1 MNNLN
6 KYFTSSVA
14 SFLVASTLSVAS
26 ASCGATECIVTNY
39 SGTDTQKFAAAI
51 SDALLSTTPNVV
63 YIPNGTYSVGSLDI
77 PGDSSGNLNLTIRG
91 QSDTGV
97 VINHVPTIV
106 GTAYGAPF
114 VVDRPAQFNHVDL
127 TFERFTL
134 DMTAFR
140 SLSDFTNPTNSTTPV
155 TAAHGIRVGAGYRTG
170 GMDFRELRINN
181 SPGYGIGIQL
191 KDSDKNADNVVIDR
205 VHIEN
210 SGFDGIDTKSPSI
223 DDGGRLNRNITILNL
238 TVKEVGQNDTGAAAG
253 LDLRYEDIYVRGY
266 SFASDP
272 TPNSSADGSPID
284 SDPQPVRTSGL
295 VLRQFASAGDS
306 VPAPANDGII
316 RQVHVTEGF
325 SGVTFETGSSDVD
338 FKLNLISGTT
348 GYGLT
353 VLNTDSMTLRSGC
366 VYNWTGVGK
375 FLLGNKN
382 LTDLMADFYGP
393 LCPTT
398 SQVGSSYNK
407 PF

>member
-1 MNNLN
+1 MKNSK
-6 KYFTSSVA
+6 KYFASSVA
-14 SFLVASTLSVAS
+14 CLLMASVMSTAN
-26 ASCGATECIVTNY
+26 ASCGVTECDVTNY

-51 SDALLSTTPNVV
+51 SDALLSTTPDVV
-63 YIPNGTYSVGSLDI
+63 YIPNGTYSVGSLAI
-77 PGDSSGNLNLTIRG
+77 PGDSAGNLNLTIRG

-97 VINHVPTIV
+97 IINHVPTVV
-106 GTAYGAPF
+106 GSAYRAPF
-114 VVDRPAQFNHVDL
+114 DVERSGQFNDVDL
-127 TFERFTL
+127 IFERFTL

-140 SLSDFTNPTNSTTPV
+140 SLSDFTNPSGTTTPV
-155 TAAHGIRVGAGYRTG
+155 TAAHGIRVGAGYSTG
-170 GMDFRELRINN
+170 GMEFRELRINN

-191 KDSDKNADNVVIDR
+191 SGNDKNADNVVIDR

-210 SGFDGIDTKSPSI
+210 AGFDGVDTKSPSI
-223 DDGGRLNRNITILNL
+223 DGGGRLNRNITILNL
-238 TVKEVGQNDTGAAAG
+238 TVKEVGQNDTGAAVG

-266 SFASDP
+266 SFASEP
-272 TPNSSADGSPID
+272 TPTSPADGSPID
-284 SDPQPVRTSGL
+284 TNPDPVRTSGL
-295 VLRQFASAGDS
+295 VLRQMASAGDS

-316 RQVHVTEGF
+316 RQVHVTEGS
-325 SGVTFETGSSDVD
+325 SGVTFETGTSDVD
-338 FKLNLISGTT
+338 FKLNLISGTNA
-348 GYGLT
+348 YGLT

-375 FLLGNKN
+375 FLLGNTN